1 MASLV
6 VGPGAVACGK
16 AGDVDGLARLERGA
30 LGAVDRFG
38 SNALHWAAGAGHLAC
53 VAWLV
58 EGGGLDPSAPA
69 TPPVAGDAPTTRGR
83 TPLHFAARNGRA
95 AVVRYLCGLPGVD
108 ADARAFRGVSPLQL
122 AVWRNHGAVARALAD
137 DFGADVGQRN
147 DVGCGPAHWLAIAPP
162 GARAFPPPPPPGGT
176 TGAVARALA
185 DDFGAD
191 VGQRNDL
198 GCGLAHWLA
207 IALPAAGPF
216 PPPPPPVGLLRPP
229 RAKGSLYMWLRL

>member
-1 MASLV
+1 MPTSLWQGASIVSMASLV

-58 EGGGLDPSAPA
+58 EVGGLDPSAPA

-147 DVGCGPAHWLAIAPP
+147 D
-162 GARAFPPPPPPGGT
+162 
-176 TGAVARALA
+176 
-185 DDFGAD
+185 
-191 VGQRNDL
+191 L

-207 IALPAAGPF
+207 IAPPAAGPF
-216 PPPPPPVGLLRPP
+216 PPPPPPGVGLLRSP
-229 RAKGSLYMWLRL
+229 RARGSLYM